1 MSKITSQV
9 PIILRARKRVE
20 EFVQNVG
27 IEKVIRA
34 IPLLITIL
42 LTFITVCSIIGSI
55 LQVIVI
61 WHYPPEMWSKTV
73 VLEDVKAGPWK
84 SLFTL
89 AYFNPQD
96 IGFYSFLYVGI
107 LGLSTWLFSTKV
119 KHLKKLVFRYIM
131 FMFCILV
138 IFAKWVSWASLP
150 VKEMF
155 TPWIAE
161 IMVQYVGKTAT
172 MDKFLEDN
180 VVWYTWGL
188 LILPIYAVYFFL
200 AWFIGVLMQHS
211 KRWHEWFAN
220 YEFNHHLLQ
229 GITEMQR
236 AGKFA
241 DICIGIYVDVFFKV
255 KAIMR
260 GIDRATHTIIV
271 GSIGTGKSAAALLP
285 VIRLDMKHLVNY
297 INNFQTDDDKT
308 LSQRLSGLTI
318 IDPSNDLCSKS
329 FQLARAHGIPT
340 EAIYYLDPENKDSK
354 SYNPLRGPA
363 ETVAATF
370 VFVLEGLQPDQ
381 EDFYKNTQAVHLYY
395 HILLVKLFHDA
406 REEVESIIRTY
417 APTYPDIADPT
428 KGKPYLTYEQVFGN
442 NACTLDT
449 LMKMYRDPWLVKQA
463 AYSLQLLLP
472 EDWENQYEGDD
483 LSYYSIIEQTSSFIH
498 KIVVPKANFRGEV
511 SLYLPDSPHYGE
523 IELEDKYAEKITG
536 LTNVLNQMSSNTYFR
551 RVMFGDSGLDLD
563 VLLRTGGVL
572 LINTADGIMGKLSG
586 YFAQIMLQ
594 SMVQAVYRR
603 DISNGQPH
611 GHHIVVDEFPKYAYE
626 SYPDFPANARK
637 YGGFV
642 TIGMQTMAQMES
654 RFSKAYL
661 ETIIGVHRNR
671 MVYQGVPLLDA
682 EYFSKYFGTK
692 EIYQLQEGRTF
703 SSASQDSP
711 GMSEKEGYTL
721 VEVPRFAPHE
731 ISQSKKFEAVLQLN
745 IDNEQQTARRVK
757 ADFVPKKEFKNAKE
771 KPDPQALTAW
781 VERIHYEA
789 SQGPVTK
796 GKYICGLIDQ
806 DAEDFLAGK
815 DSEIQH
821 NTEGEKPPLQAAQT
835 NWETR
840 AHQQESKQT
849 QETAQGSMTPP
860 IRKGRQEPAAANP
873 FDFSM
878 PAVPPARDRIKHDD
892 DATEEDDSLPPIL
905 RLEGTPG
912 YEAFIKF
919 LEEDKQREE
928 QEKTKE
934 EIPVFIEG
942 EEIKQSNLNELDR
955 KKIHVQELRNQRD
968 SITQRPHIVPNTRD
982 NKRELVIKPGRVM
995 GSRVTNN
1002 VIQHEA
1008 NRSNPLE
1015 NRPPTIP
1022 KEDRDQPQMVATP
1035 VTATPI
1041 VNGAKIVTQP
1051 NEQKENPYDNVDL
1064 SILMPAPA
1072 PKNSIQNQSPA
1083 HAHPSRQRESQQPN
1097 KVLQAEKFKEAPV
1110 PDDKDE
1116 LLKTFVADALEHKN
1130 KNRRRSIGGEDE

>member
-20 EFVQNVG
+20 DIVQKVG

-34 IPLLITIL
+34 IPLLITVL

-55 LQVIVI
+55 LQVMVI
-61 WHYPPEMWSKTV
+61 WYYPPEMWSKTV
-73 VLEDVKAGPWK
+73 VLENVKAGPWK

-96 IGFYSFLYVGI
+96 IGFFSFLYVGI

-119 KHLKKLVFRYIM
+119 KQLKKLPFRYIM
-131 FMFCILV
+131 FGFCILV
-138 IFAKWVSWASLP
+138 IFAKWVSWSSLP

-161 IMVQYVGKTAT
+161 LMVQYVGKTET

-180 VVWYTWGL
+180 VVWFTWGL

-236 AGKFA
+236 AGKYA
-241 DICIGIYVDVFFKV
+241 DICIGIYVDAFFKV

-329 FQLARAHGIPT
+329 FQLARAHGIPK
-340 EAIYYLDPENKDSK
+340 EAIYYLDPENQDSK

-406 REEVESIIRTY
+406 REEIESIIRTY

-428 KGKPYLTYEQVFGN
+428 KGKPYLTYQQVFGN

-472 EDWENQYEGDD
+472 EDWENQFDGDD

-511 SLYLPDSPHYGE
+511 NKYLPDSPHAGE

-603 DISNGQPH
+603 DISKGQPH

-703 SSASQDSP
+703 SSAYQDSP
-711 GMSEKEGYTL
+711 GMSEKEGYAL

-757 ADFVPKKEFKNAKE
+757 ADFVPRKEFKNAKE
-771 KPDPQALTAW
+771 KPDSQALSAW

-789 SQGPVTK
+789 AQGPVTK
-796 GKYICGLIDQ
+796 GKYVCGLIDQ
-806 DAEDFLAGK
+806 DAEDFKAGK
-815 DSEIQH
+815 DLEQVHS
-821 NTEGEKPPLQAAQT
+821 TEDHSAPLLERQTNRETRVVQRETRQAPEPGRGSQKPPMVPRRETTSAQ
-835 NWETR
+835 
-840 AHQQESKQT
+840 
-849 QETAQGSMTPP
+849 
-860 IRKGRQEPAAANP
+860 P

-878 PAVPPARDRIKHDD
+878 PTAPPVKERIEQDVDTNEH
-892 DATEEDDSLPPIL
+892 DDSLLPIL
-905 RLEGTPG
+905 RLEGTPI
-912 YEAFIKF
+912 YEEFIKTT
-919 LEEDKQREE
+919 QSVTQTE
-928 QEKTKE
+928 QENKE
-934 EIPVFIEG
+934 PEIPVFLEG
-942 EEIKQSNLNELDR
+942 EEIKQHNLHEVDR
-955 KKIHVQELRNQRD
+955 KKIHVQELRNQRN
-968 SITQRPHIVPNTRD
+968 SITPRVQRTLNPRE
-982 NKRELVIKPGRVM
+982 NKREVDIKPGRVM

-1002 VIQHEA
+1002 VIKHEA
-1008 NRSNPLE
+1008 NRSNPLDI
-1015 NRPPTIP
+1015 RPPVMP
-1022 KEDRDQPQMVATP
+1022 RKEREDKPPTMAPTVSPPDGNGSKHEDQPSVQ
-1035 VTATPI
+1035 
-1041 VNGAKIVTQP
+1041 NH
-1051 NEQKENPYDNVDL
+1051 NPYENVDL
-1064 SILMPAPA
+1064 SNLMPAPS
-1072 PKNSIQNQSPA
+1072 PQKNNQNQSA
-1083 HAHPSRQRESQQPN
+1083 AQSHPIRQQRSQHPD
-1097 KVLQAEKFKEAPV
+1097 KVLQAENFKEAPV
-1110 PDDKDE
+1110 PADKDE